1 MFGVHWLR
9 APLQLSL
16 RNLVILVCWQLGRA
30 LRRADKDLQGAGKDL
45 LTTCVRVYQ
54 GKRQRTDRDGRKQ
67 AIAQGLGANVVHF
80 LSKPSLI

>member
-1 MFGVHWLR
+1 MFVGSWGE
-9 APLQLSL
+9 LSGEL
-16 RNLVILVCWQLGRA
+16 TRTYKELGNH
-30 LRRADKDLQGAGKDL
+30 L